1 MTRPIELVE
10 GVWVLHNAA
19 SGHSTGILVGD
30 KSAVIIDPPDDQADL
45 DIIEQGLVEQGRSVE
60 AVVFTHTA
68 FSGDTDGWSGA
79 PRIRA
84 EAFEA
89 RSPLPVSMGGWEIV
103 PLSKEAPGRMAL
115 YNARERTLF
124 CGEMLAD
131 IAASEAIP
139 MLEGSSRWY
148 IDALRV
154 VKELDVKLLVPSR
167 GIIAT
172 GKRSIR
178 KRIEADRNY
187 VYDVRRLVIE
197 SIVGEI
203 SLERVLAVTADLH
216 EDFPFLQEHLANIRA
231 VWTELSI
238 QF

>member
-1 MTRPIELVE
+1 MNRPVELVE

-19 SGHSTGILVGD
+19 SGHSTGILVGG
-30 KSAVIIDPPDDQADL
+30 KSAVIIDPTGDQTDL
-45 DIIEQGLVEQGRSVE
+45 DTIDNGLDEQGRIVE
-60 AVVFTHTA
+60 AVVFTYEA
-68 FSGDTDGWSGA
+68 FSGDINRWSGV

-89 RSPLPVSMGGWEIV
+89 RLPLPVSIDGWEVV
-103 PLSKEAPGRMAL
+103 PLSKEAPGRMVL
-115 YNARERTLF
+115 YNVRERALF

-131 IAASEAIP
+131 SAANEAIP
-139 MLEGSSRWY
+139 MLEGGSRWY
-148 IDALRV
+148 IDALGV

-167 GIIAT
+167 GSIAT

-197 SIVGEI
+197 AIVGEV

-216 EDFPFLQEHLANIRA
+216 EDFSFLQAHLANIRA
-231 VWTELSI
+231 VWDELSMRP
-238 QF
+238 